1 MALAY
6 TTFFVFAWQ
15 SGNRLPYFFMML
27 LLSVCIG
34 LAATLDHYHIGLV
47 AVIFA
52 VAGFYCSVF
61 GLMFMLQIIDAFL
74 VWRTPGIQVE

>member
-6 TTFFVFAWQ
+6 TTFFAFAWQ
-15 SGNRLPYFFMML
+15 SGSRLPYFFMML
-27 LLSVCIG
+27 LLSVCIA

-52 VAGFYCSVF
+52 VAAFYFSVF
-61 GLMFMLQIIDAFL
+61 GLVFMFQLKDAFL
-74 VWRTPGIQVE
+74 VWRTPEIQVE